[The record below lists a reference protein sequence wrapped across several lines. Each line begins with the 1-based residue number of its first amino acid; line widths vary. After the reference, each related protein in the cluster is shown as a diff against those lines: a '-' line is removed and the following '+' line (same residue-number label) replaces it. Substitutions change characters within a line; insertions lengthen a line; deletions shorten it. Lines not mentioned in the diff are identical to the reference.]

1 MTVTTPERKIAAA
14 SAVVSLL
21 VASLAWAVFGILRTP
36 DTLMYLQYA
45 DQLHAGAL
53 PLAGPMPVS
62 LFRTPG
68 FPAILAALQWLAPHA
83 WPALLVSLQLAAVAL
98 TAALTTA
105 TAHRLGASHRLA
117 CLAGALPSLGFVVV
131 LEIAVIPDALYAA
144 LAAGAAF
151 ALLRHRPLTA
161 GLLLA
166 LALLLREATIV
177 LMIFYVPLACAEAR
191 PGALP
196 LDPTKGRRPSETNL
210 TGSKGLGPLAGL
222 GRAQPCLILL
232 LPPILAAASLITWNV
247 ARGAGPVLTTSR
259 QIVMLQAILP
269 LLPRHPDVLGA
280 DTPFEHL
287 ARATLSGPGGMDR
300 MNELQRQLGAAGW
313 TAPRIATAASAAYA
327 ATWAHHP
334 LPMLATTL
342 GSIRHEYLAMP
353 FQPIDTLGA
362 LAVYAGWP
370 RPSFDR
376 LNILWSRH
384 GDPAAALII
393 LLDVATR
400 LVGTAI
406 GLAGLIG
413 PWLPGRAWR
422 LRALW
427 CIPVGF
433 VAVYAPVHIETRYL
447 APVVPLVTIL
457 AAASLKQARPE
468 ALPLDTAGARGPRP
482 QSM

>member
-1 MTVTTPERKIAAA
+1 MKPTTPERKIVAAA
-14 SAVVSLL
+14 ALVGLL
-21 VASLAWAVFGILRTP
+21 AAGLAWAVFGTLHTP
-36 DTLMYLQYA
+36 DTLMYTQYA
-45 DQLHAGAL
+45 GQLHAGAL

-68 FPAILAALQWLAPHA
+68 FPALLAGLQSLAPQA
-83 WPALLVSLQLAAVAL
+83 WPTLLICLQLAATAL
-98 TAALTTA
+98 TAALTA
-105 TAHRLGASHRLA
+105 AAARRLGASPGLA
-117 CLAGALPSLGFVVV
+117 FLAGALPTLGFIVV
-131 LEIAVIPDALYAA
+131 LELAVIPDALYAA

-151 ALLRHRPLTA
+151 ALLRHRPRTA

-166 LALLLREATIV
+166 LALLLREATVV
-177 LMIFYVPLACAEAR
+177 LMVFYAPLAWLEGR
-191 PGALP
+191 PRLCPG
-196 LDPTKGRRPSETNL
+196 PTNS
-210 TGSKGLGPLAGL
+210 TGSKGLKPLAGL
-222 GRAQPCLILL
+222 GRAQPCLFLL
-232 LPPILAAASLITWNV
+232 LPPLLAATSLITWNV
-247 ARGAGPVLTTSR
+247 SRGAGPVLTTSR
-259 QIVMLQAILP
+259 QVVMLQAILP
-269 LLPRHPDVLGA
+269 LLPHHPDVLGA
-280 DTPFEHL
+280 NTPFEQL

-300 MNELQRQLGAAGW
+300 MNDLQRQLGAADW

-327 ATWAHHP
+327 STWAHHP
-334 LPMLATTL
+334 LAMLGATV
-342 GSIRHEYLAMP
+342 GAIRHEYLAMP

-376 LNILWSRH
+376 LNILWPRARH
-384 GDPAAALII
+384 GDPAATLLI

-400 LVGTAI
+400 LAGTAI

-447 APVVPLVTIL
+447 APVVPLITLL
-457 AAASLKQARPE
+457 AAASLRQRRPE

-482 QSM
+482 RFTGV